1 VAFFEK
7 ALKASSMSTQLLI
20 RADVSK
26 RLLFE
31 AYAIAVKFEERYSAY
46 KEESFLNSINA
57 SAGISRVACSEEDI
71 ALFRQCIAASQNSG
85 GDFDITI
92 GALSH
97 GAYHFGFANQSKAAD
112 SLVQQQKKLV
122 GFDLIDL
129 DEESIFLTKRGMR
142 LDLGGIGKGYVAK
155 KIALFL
161 QERGARK
168 ALVDVGGEM
177 VSFGKS
183 YTIAIKDPFSNG
195 NIAYIKT
202 SKAPM
207 SISTS
212 GDYERFIASR
222 DTHHI
227 LDKKSGRSPGFYSSM
242 TVLQNGFNIDLL
254 DAYATAMFN
263 NAPDYVKNFSKKLN
277 FSTITVDRDASITV
291 NNINDLNCR
300 SITLS
305 TRSNT

>member
-1 VAFFEK
+1 
-7 ALKASSMSTQLLI
+7 MSTQLLI

-46 KEESFLNSINA
+46 KEESFLNRINA
-57 SAGISRVACSEEDI
+57 SAGISRIACNEEDI
-71 ALFRQCIAASQNSG
+71 ALFRQCVAASQSSG

-97 GAYHFGFANQSKAAD
+97 GAYHFGFANQGKAD
-112 SLVQQQKKLV
+112 DPLLQQQKKLV
-122 GFDLIDL
+122 GYDLIDL
-129 DEESIFLTKRGMR
+129 DDESIFLTKKGMR

-161 QERGARK
+161 QEKGAAK

-177 VSFGKS
+177 VSFGKR
-183 YTIAIKDPFSNG
+183 YTVAIKDPFSDG
-195 NIAYIKT
+195 NIVYIKT

-227 LDKKSGRSPGFYSSM
+227 IDKKSGRSPGFYSSM
-242 TVLQNGFNIDLL
+242 TVLQNGFNIDML

-263 NAPDYVKNFSKKLN
+263 NGPEYVKDFSKRLN
-277 FSTITVDRDASITV
+277 LATITVDKDASITL
-291 NNINDLNCR
+291 NNINELNCR

-305 TRSNT
+305 TRS